1 MLTTLLLV
9 LLRTLPTGMTED
21 MTQLEMPEMSEY
33 QIPYSETQVLE
44 LADRNSYRLGPGDAV
59 SVVVEGGSS
68 QFLTAAGIAPWAQYL
83 VGSDGYLSVSG
94 IGAVPV
100 EGLTINEAQEALQRT
115 ASSYFPSIRVILSLF
130 VPCRLKVTVGGMV
143 DYPGTYV
150 LSALNRVSD
159 AVAVAGGISTFGS
172 RTGTMYTDSGDSLE
186 VDLNMRG
193 GTLTYVSDPFLDDNA
208 DVVIDVCQDP
218 IYILGMYNSLETREY
233 RMNEDFPAL
242 MSRMG
247 GIPGNIDLKHTA
259 VLRDGVRLNVWN
271 QEEGFSSLKIA
282 RGDTVL
288 VVRIDNTVTVGGA
301 VSTPGVLPY
310 TSERTVLDYVI
321 AAGGPVS
328 TASGSYTVRRNG
340 REVDFESDVED
351 AILLPGDEVNVNY
364 NWFNRNAALI
374 SLVTSAIS
382 IGITIY
388 AVNN

>member
-1 MLTTLLLV
+1 MLTTVLLV
-9 LLRTLPTGMTED
+9 LLGNLPTGMTED
-21 MTQLEMPEMSEY
+21 MTQLEMPEISEY
-33 QIPYSETQVLE
+33 QIPYSDTQVLE
-44 LADRNSYRLGPGDAV
+44 LADRNSYKLGPGDAV

-68 QFLTAAGIAPWAQYL
+68 QFLTAAGIAPWAQYI
-83 VGSDGYLSVSG
+83 VGSDGYLSISG

-100 EGLTINEAQEALQRT
+100 DGLTINEAQDALQRT
-115 ASSYFPSIRVILSLF
+115 TYSYFPSIRVTLSLLQ
-130 VPCRLKVTVGGMV
+130 PRQLKVTVGGMV
-143 DYPGTYV
+143 DLPGAYV

-159 AVAVAGGISTFGS
+159 AVSVAGGISTFGS
-172 RTGTMYTDSGDSLE
+172 RTGTMYTDSGDSIQI
-186 VDLNMRG
+186 DLNMQSG
-193 GTLTYVSDPFLDDNA
+193 SLTPVSDPFLEDNA
-208 DVVIDVCQDP
+208 DVIMDVCQEP

-233 RMNEDFPAL
+233 RRNEDFPSL

-247 GIPGNIDLKHTA
+247 GIPGNMDLKHTT
-259 VLRDGVRLNVWN
+259 VLRDGEHMNVWT
-271 QEEGFSSLKIA
+271 EEDGFSSLEILA
-282 RGDTVL
+282 GDTVL
-288 VVRIDNTVTVGGA
+288 VVRVDNTVTVGGA
-301 VSTPGVLPY
+301 VSTPGVMPY
-310 TSERTVLDYVI
+310 SSERTVLDYVI

-340 REVDFESDVED
+340 REVDFETDVED